1 MPDKDFSDIL
11 CSLSSVLYSFKD
23 AESMCSDVVN
33 LLASAPTVRRSLA
46 IMKGWRGEFH
56 TVGYSGISRGR
67 GLELKNVR
75 CDKDTNEFIS
85 QILNDKETVVVDH
98 LPPAIASPDSKGKNV
113 MCPIMCQ
120 GKGIGLL
127 IVEVVEDPGSLIK
140 WIDAVARYLS
150 LAIENHTIHNEW
162 LENRIELVQEIETLQ
177 LMYEIGKEILFN
189 LRTEEIVETVAL
201 MIRRIIPCD
210 GVTMALFD
218 HEKSAFKVIASIGTG
233 LEKDL
238 ELVEADVPFYRVA
251 ARGKTFYQHDITL
264 VLKDFSKLAEWAE
277 EKNVYS
283 YFCVPLMVK
292 DRLFGALILSSVRS
306 AWFSGTHL
314 AAAEKVAT
322 QVGIALSNAK
332 LIEDLDE
339 IFIGT
344 VTSLV
349 KAIDAKSDWTRGHSL
364 RVAEYAVRLAEKAG
378 FSHEK
383 TERMRIA
390 AILHD
395 IGKIGTYEAIL
406 DKPGKLTQLEISQIR
421 KHPSQGVDILLP
433 LHALHD
439 IIPIIKYHHERYDG
453 EGYPDGLAGEDIPL
467 EARIL
472 AIADVYDAMR
482 SDRPYRKGLTFEQ
495 AVQELEKGA
504 GKQFDP
510 VLPGRFVDLLQ
521 QSGLKDFDLR
531 E

>member
-1 MPDKDFSDIL
+1 MPDKYFSDIL

-23 AESMCSDVVN
+23 AEVMCSDVVN

-56 TVGYSGISRGR
+56 TVGYSGISLGK

-75 CDKDTNEFIS
+75 CDDDTNEFIS
-85 QILNDKETVVVDH
+85 RILNDKGTVVVDN
-98 LPPAIASPDSKGKNV
+98 LPPSIASPDSTAKTLV
-113 MCPIMCQ
+113 SPIMCK
-120 GKGIGLL
+120 GKGVGVL
-127 IVEVVEDPGSLIK
+127 IVEAVDDPGHLLK
-140 WIDAVARYLS
+140 WVAAIARYLS

-162 LENRIELVQEIETLQ
+162 MENRIELVHEIETLQ
-177 LMYEIGKEILFN
+177 LMYEIGKEILSN

-210 GVTMALFD
+210 GVTMTLFD
-218 HEKSAFKVIASIGTG
+218 QERSAFKVIASIGTG
-233 LEKDL
+233 LEKGL

-251 ARGKTFYQHDITL
+251 MRGKAFYQHDITL
-264 VLKDFSKLAEWAE
+264 DIKDFPEMAEWAS

-306 AWFSGTHL
+306 AWFSGIHL

-322 QVGIALSNAK
+322 QVGIALANAR
-332 LIEDLDE
+332 LLEDLDE

-349 KAIDAKSDWTRGHSL
+349 NAIDAKSDWTRGHSL
-364 RVAEYAVRLAEKAG
+364 RVAEYAVRLAQKAG
-378 FSHEK
+378 FSREK

-395 IGKIGTYEAIL
+395 IGKIGIYETIL
-406 DKPGKLTQLEISQIR
+406 DKPGQLTREEIIQMR

-433 LHALHD
+433 LNALRD
-439 IIPIIKYHHERYDG
+439 IIPIIKHHHERYDG
-453 EGYPDGLAGEDIPL
+453 EGYPDSLAGEDIPL

-482 SDRPYRKGLTFEQ
+482 SDRPYRKGLTFEE
-495 AVQELEKGA
+495 AVQELEREA

-521 QSGLKDFDLR
+521 QSRLKDYEVR

>member
-1 MPDKDFSDIL
+1 MPDKNFSDIL
-11 CSLSSVLYSFKD
+11 CSLSSILYSFKD

-33 LLASAPTVRRSLA
+33 LLVSAPTVKRSLA

-56 TVGYSGISRGR
+56 TVGYSGISRIR

-75 CDKDTNEFIS
+75 CDKDTSEFIS
-85 QILNDKETVVVDH
+85 QILKNKETVVVDN
-98 LPPAIASPDSKGKNV
+98 LPHGIASPDSTGKNL
-113 MCPIMCQ
+113 MCPIMCK
-120 GKGIGLL
+120 GKGVGVL
-127 IVEVVEDPGSLIK
+127 IVEVSDDPDNIVK

-162 LENRIELVQEIETLQ
+162 LENRIELVHEIETLQ
-177 LMYEIGKEILFN
+177 LMYEIGKEILVN
-189 LRTEEIVETVAL
+189 LRTEEIIQTVAL

-210 GVTMALFD
+210 GVTMTLFD
-218 HEKSAFKVIASIGTG
+218 EEKSAFRVIDSTGTG
-233 LEKDL
+233 LEKGL
-238 ELVEADVPFYRVA
+238 ELAEADVPFYRVA
-251 ARGKTFYQHDITL
+251 VRGKTFYQHDITL
-264 VLKDFSKLAEWAE
+264 DIKDFSKLAEWAE

-322 QVGIALSNAK
+322 QVGIALANAK
-332 LIEDLDE
+332 LLEDLDE

-349 KAIDAKSDWTRGHSL
+349 NAIDAKSDWTRGHSM
-364 RVAEYAVRLAEKAG
+364 RVAAYAIRLAQKVG
-378 FSHEK
+378 FSREK

-395 IGKIGTYEAIL
+395 IGKIGIYEAIL
-406 DKPGKLTQLEISQIR
+406 DKPGKLTKEEVDEMR

-433 LHALHD
+433 LNALKD
-439 IIPIIKYHHERYDG
+439 IIPIIKHHHERYDG
-453 EGYPDGLAGEDIPL
+453 EGYPDGLSGEDIPL
-467 EARIL
+467 DARIL

-482 SDRPYRKGLTFEQ
+482 SDRPYRRGLTFEE
-495 AVQELEKGA
+495 AAQELLNEA
-504 GKQFDP
+504 GKQLDP
-510 VLPGRFVDLLQ
+510 VLPGRFVDLLR
-521 QSGLKDFDLR
+521 QSGLTDHDAR